1 MTNDIASEILSR
13 ESGVNENPLFNIKT
27 ANEWIK
33 DAESKPIPNK
43 LFLELWHEGELCI
56 LFADTNVGKSIL
68 AVQIGDRISRGK
80 TNDIFE
86 VTAPKQK
93 VLYFDFELSDKQ
105 FQMRYSDNYI
115 NPYLFDPDFLRVEIN
130 RDYILLGNFE
140 AVLLAEMER
149 EILRTGAKVLIIDNI
164 TYLKTQSTD
173 TAKEALP
180 LMNML
185 NQLKR
190 KYNLSIL
197 ALAHTPKR
205 DHYKPISVNDLAG
218 SKHLSNFADSIFA
231 IGQSNK
237 QTNLRYIKQ
246 IKARATEKFYDT
258 DYVIVCEIEKNINF
272 LGFKHIEFGNEIEHL
287 RQRTEADRSEA
298 EKLVIELYTNSP
310 SLSFNAIGEQLS
322 VHPKTVSR
330 ILKKY
335 KVSQ

>member
-1 MTNDIASEILSR
+1 MDIANEILNR
-13 ESGVNENPLFNIKT
+13 ESGFNENPLFNIKT

-33 DAESKPIPNK
+33 EAENKPIPNK

-68 AVQIGDRISRGK
+68 AVQIGDKISRGK
-80 TNDIFE
+80 TNDIFAL
-86 VTAPKQK
+86 TAITQK

-105 FQMRYSDNYI
+105 FQLRYSDNYV
-115 NPYLFDPDFLRVEIN
+115 NPYIFDPNFLRVEIN
-130 RDYILLGNFE
+130 RDHIVHGNFE
-140 AVLLAEMER
+140 TVLLTEMER

-237 QTNLRYIKQ
+237 ETNLRYIKQ

-258 DYVIVCEIEKNINF
+258 DYVIVCEIEKHINF
-272 LGFKHIEFGNEIEHL
+272 LGFKHIEFGNELQHL
-287 RQRTEADRSEA
+287 RQRTEGDKSDFEL
-298 EKLVIELYTNSP
+298 KVIELHTENP
-310 SLSFNAIGEQLS
+310 NLSHRQLAEQLGTN
-322 VHPKTVSR
+322 HKR
-330 ILKKY
+330 IGRVLNK
-335 KVSQ
+335 SNQ